1 MIESELADL
10 FGALNMV
17 VMERLEDGSFRLL
30 GTIPEWVEPFFQSV
44 YPMITSFG
52 LGENCPFLE
61 NFLIDAERF
70 WSAKTAGHLK
80 SGLLIAPSPSGDDYA
95 LEATAVFSKERKMML
110 IELCWLA
117 DSEKQS
123 LIQKGRELS
132 LDHRRLLRLEQALRQ
147 TQNDLQERVEER
159 TAKLSTSNA
168 LLQQEI
174 AERKRAEEHLVRLA
188 TAIEQAAESIILTD
202 REGNVEYVNPSFEQ
216 ISGYPREEISG
227 RNIRILKSNSHDDTF
242 YRTMWNTIIQGN
254 VWTGHIISK
263 QKSGALCEFE
273 TTISPVRGSS
283 GEISDF
289 VFVNRDVTHEVLLQ
303 SQLRQAQKMEVIGTL
318 AGGIAH
324 DFNNILG
331 AILGYTE
338 MAVEDIPKNTSTHT
352 YLKEVLR
359 ATLRAKDLV
368 KQILAFSR
376 QGETQARQ
384 PIEIAPVIKEALKL
398 LRATFPAT
406 IELRQQISAH
416 SLTVMGDPTEL
427 HQIVMNLC
435 ANAAHAM
442 RDRGGIL
449 EVTIGEVEL
458 DAASAEVHENLQ
470 PGSYVQLT
478 VRDTGHGMDA
488 ATLDRIFDPY
498 FTTKGVSEGSGLG
511 LAVVRGIVKRHE
523 GAISVRSKPER
534 GTVFEILF
542 PRIEKAQEQ
551 PENEFEPLTGGT
563 EHILFVDDEE
573 PLATLGEWMLVQ
585 LGYRVTAR
593 TNSLEAMELFRS
605 EPDAFDLVIT
615 DYTMP
620 NMTGVDLAKAML
632 QIRPDI
638 PIVLCT
644 GYSEMISEDTAKEM
658 GIRAFVMKPVLRQN
672 IARVIRKVLNEET
685 P

>member
-10 FGALNMV
+10 FGALNML

-30 GTIPEWVEPFFQSV
+30 GTIPEWLEPFLQSV
-44 YPMITSFG
+44 YPMMTSFG

-95 LEATAVFSKERKMML
+95 LEATAVLWKEHKMML

-117 DSEKQS
+117 ENEKQT
-123 LIQKGRELS
+123 LIQQGRELS

-202 REGNVEYVNPSFEQ
+202 REGNVEYVNPAFEQ
-216 ISGYPREEISG
+216 TSSYHRDEIIG
-227 RNIRILKSNSHDDTF
+227 RNIRIFKCNSHDDSF
-242 YRTMWNTIIQGN
+242 YRTMWNTITQGN
-254 VWTGHIISK
+254 VWTGHIIGK
-263 QKSGALCEFE
+263 QKSGALREFE

-318 AGGIAH
+318 AWGIAH
-324 DFNNILG
+324 DFNNILA

-338 MAVEDIPKNTSTHT
+338 MAVEDIPKHSSTHK
-352 YLKEVLR
+352 YLNEVLR
-359 ATLRAKDLV
+359 AALRAKGLV

-384 PIEIAPVIKEALKL
+384 PIEIAPVIQEALKL

-416 SLTVMGDPTEL
+416 SLTVMVDPTQL

-442 RDRGGIL
+442 RDRPGIL
-449 EVTIGEVEL
+449 EVTLGKVEL
-458 DAASAEVHENLQ
+458 DAASAGIHENLQ

-498 FTTKGVSEGSGLG
+498 FTTKEAGEGSGLG

-523 GAISVRSKPER
+523 GAIRVRSKPER

-542 PRIEKAQEQ
+542 PRIEKPQEQ
-551 PENEFEPLTGGT
+551 TENELEPPPRGT
-563 EHILFVDDEE
+563 ERILFVDDEE

-585 LGYRVTAR
+585 LGYHVTAR

-605 EPDAFDLVIT
+605 DPDAFDLVIT
-615 DYTMP
+615 DYTMRH
-620 NMTGVDLAKAML
+620 MTGVDLAKEML

-644 GYSEMISEDTAKEM
+644 GYSEMISEVAAKEM
-658 GIRAFVMKPVLRQN
+658 GIRAFVMKPLGRQN
-672 IARVIRKVLNEET
+672 IARVIRKVLNKET

>member
-30 GTIPEWVEPFFQSV
+30 GSIPEWLEPFLQSV
-44 YPMITSFG
+44 YPMMTSFE

-70 WSAKTAGHLK
+70 WSAKTVGHLK
-80 SGLLIAPSPSGDDYA
+80 SGLLIVPSPSGDDYA
-95 LEATAVFSKERKMML
+95 LEATAVLWKERKMML

-117 DSEKQS
+117 ENEKQT
-123 LIQKGRELS
+123 LIQQGRELS

-147 TQNDLQERVEER
+147 TQNYLQERVEER

-202 REGNVEYVNPSFEQ
+202 REGNVEYVNPAFEQ
-216 ISGYPREEISG
+216 TSSYQREEIIG
-227 RNIRILKSNSHDDTF
+227 RNIRIFKCNSHDDSF
-242 YRTMWNTIIQGN
+242 YRTMWNTITQGN
-254 VWTGHIISK
+254 VWTGHIIGK
-263 QKSGALCEFE
+263 QKSGALREFE

-324 DFNNILG
+324 DFNNILA

-338 MAVEDIPKNTSTHT
+338 MAVEDLPKNTSTHK
-352 YLKEVLR
+352 YLNEVLR
-359 ATLRAKDLV
+359 AALRAKDLV

-376 QGETQARQ
+376 QGETQVRQ

-406 IELRQQISAH
+406 IELRQQISSH
-416 SLTVMGDPTEL
+416 SLTVMVDPTQL

-442 RDRGGIL
+442 RDRPGIL
-449 EVTIGEVEL
+449 EVTLGKVEL
-458 DAASAEVHENLQ
+458 DAASAGVHENLQ
-470 PGSYVQLT
+470 PGSYVQLS
-478 VRDTGHGMDA
+478 VSDTGHGMDA

-498 FTTKGVSEGSGLG
+498 FTTKEAGEGSGLG

-523 GAISVRSKPER
+523 GAIRVRSKPER

-542 PRIEKAQEQ
+542 PRIEKPQEET
-551 PENEFEPLTGGT
+551 ENELEPPAGGT
-563 EHILFVDDEE
+563 ERILFVDDEE

-585 LGYRVTAR
+585 LGYHVTAR

-605 EPDAFDLVIT
+605 DPDAFDLVIT
-615 DYTMP
+615 DYTMRH
-620 NMTGVDLAKAML
+620 MTGVDLAKEML

-644 GYSEMISEDTAKEM
+644 GYSEMISEVAAKEM
-658 GIRAFVMKPVLRQN
+658 GIRAFVMKPLGRQN
-672 IARVIRKVLNEET
+672 IARVIRKVLNKET